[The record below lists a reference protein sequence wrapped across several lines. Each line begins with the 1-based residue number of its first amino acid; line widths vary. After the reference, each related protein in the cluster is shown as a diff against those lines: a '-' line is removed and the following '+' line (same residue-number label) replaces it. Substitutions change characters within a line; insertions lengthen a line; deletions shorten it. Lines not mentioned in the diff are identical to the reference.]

1 MSFSLGRYVPYQ
13 SLIHKLDPRVK
24 ILSTILMMVCVF
36 MSYKSWAM
44 EALMQGIILVV
55 CIILLALTH
64 TRLSTIFKSL
74 KSLWIMIIFLLLIY
88 TIMPYQNPRMPVA
101 FSVEAWN
108 WTVYWDSFMQA
119 AKILLRLT
127 MMISLTMVLTSSTKP
142 LDLTYALEWYVSPL
156 KVIHFPAHEVAMTIS
171 IALRF
176 IPTILEDTQRV
187 MKAQESR
194 GVSFSHGK
202 IGKRLAALTSLIIPL
217 FVSAFMRSDELAN
230 AMECRGYDPRGKR
243 TRYRALK
250 WHWKDT
256 FFLLFSAALVAFFI
270 WWAVD
275 PHFNAMLVFPVEV
288 L

>member
-108 WTVYWDSFMQA
+108 
-119 AKILLRLT
+119 
-127 MMISLTMVLTSSTKP
+127 
-142 LDLTYALEWYVSPL
+142 
-156 KVIHFPAHEVAMTIS
+156 
-171 IALRF
+171 
-176 IPTILEDTQRV
+176 
-187 MKAQESR
+187 
-194 GVSFSHGK
+194 
-202 IGKRLAALTSLIIPL
+202 
-217 FVSAFMRSDELAN
+217 
-230 AMECRGYDPRGKR
+230 
-243 TRYRALK
+243 
-250 WHWKDT
+250 
-256 FFLLFSAALVAFFI
+256 
-270 WWAVD
+270 
-275 PHFNAMLVFPVEV
+275 
-288 L
+288 

>member
-1 MSFSLGRYVPYQ
+1 MTFALGRYVPYQ
-13 SLIHKLDPRVK
+13 SFVHKLDPRVK

-36 MSYKSWAM
+36 MSYESWAM
-44 EALMQGIILVV
+44 EAIMQGGIFLITL
-55 CIILLALTH
+55 ILLFMTH
-64 TRLSTIFKSL
+64 TKLSTVFKSL

-88 TIMPYQNPRMPVA
+88 TLMPYQNPRLPIA

-108 WTVYWDSFMQA
+108 WTVYWDAFLQA
-119 AKILLRLT
+119 GKILLRLM
-127 MMISLTMVLTSSTKP
+127 MMISLTMILTSSTKP
-142 LDLTYALEWYVSPL
+142 LDLTYALEWFASPL
-156 KVIHFPAHEVAMTIS
+156 KVVHFPAHEVAMTIS

-176 IPTILEDTQRV
+176 IPTILEDTERV

-194 GVSFSHGK
+194 GVSFAHGK

-217 FVSAFMRSDELAN
+217 FVSAFLRSDELAN

-250 WHWKDT
+250 WHLKDT
-256 FFLLFSAALVAFFI
+256 FFLIFVSALTGFFI
-270 WWAVD
+270 WWSVD
-275 PHFNAMLVFPVEV
+275 PSFNALLILPWEV

>member
-1 MSFSLGRYVPYQ
+1 MTFSLGRYVPYN
-13 SLIHKLDPRVK
+13 SVVHKLDPRVK

-36 MSYKSWAM
+36 MSYKTWAM
-44 EALMQGIILVV
+44 ECLMQGIILLVSIV
-55 CIILLALTH
+55 LLYLTH
-64 TRLSTIFKSL
+64 TRLSTVFRSL

-101 FSVEAWN
+101 FSVPAWN

-119 AKILLRLT
+119 GKILLRLV
-127 MMISLTMVLTSSTKP
+127 MMISLTMILTSSTKP
-142 LDLTYALEWYVSPL
+142 LDLTYGLEWFVAPL

-176 IPTILEDTQRV
+176 IPTILEDTERV

-250 WHWKDT
+250 WHTKDT
-256 FFLLFSAALVAFFI
+256 LFLLFVAALTGFFI
-270 WWAVD
+270 WWSVD
-275 PHFNAMLVFPVEV
+275 PRFNALLILPTEV